1 MEGLTHK
8 FTFCLLNDSGETTL
22 KTKKHPIMKHVKFLS
37 GLFPVLFAM
46 TLQTNA
52 QETLPE
58 VRIVSLNYKYYKSVS
73 DTSAAQP
80 VRMLERM
87 AASYDLKSADFYEEE
102 SDNYFVSFY
111 IPQGQVLAFYDK
123 DGKVIR
129 TVEKYK
135 DVALPKPVR
144 DAVANRYP
152 GWAVLK
158 DIYLVNYYSNT
169 EEARKIYK
177 LVLENGSKRLR
188 VKMDNNGTFK
198 D

>member
-1 MEGLTHK
+1 
-8 FTFCLLNDSGETTL
+8 
-22 KTKKHPIMKHVKFLS
+22 MKHVKFTL
-37 GLFPVLFAM
+37 VLFVSFM
-46 TLQTNA
+46 VMLIQTNG

-58 VRIVSLNYKYYKSVS
+58 VKIISLNYKYYKSVN

-87 AASYDLKSADFYEEE
+87 ASSYDLKSADFYEEE
-102 SDNYFVSFY
+102 SDSYFVSFY

-144 DAVANRYP
+144 DAVANKYP
-152 GWAVLK
+152 GWTVLK
-158 DIYLVNYYSNT
+158 DVYLVNYYSST

-177 LVLENGSKRLR
+177 LVLENSSKRLR
-188 VKMDNNGTFK
+188 VKMDNNGVVK